1 MNMTV
6 RYRKKNE
13 IASRNI
19 AGESFLIPV
28 CGTPAEMEKIFVMNP
43 MADFI
48 WQRLDGRQTLEAIM
62 AAILEDFAVEPEQ
75 ATADMADL
83 IGQLLENGLIEEA
96 A

>member
-1 MNMTV
+1 MNKALT
-6 RYRKKNE
+6 YRKKDK
-13 IASRNI
+13 IAGRCI

-48 WQRLDGRQTLEAIM
+48 WQRLDGRQTLEAIL
-62 AAILEDFAVEPEQ
+62 AAILESFAVEREQ
-75 ATADMADL
+75 AMADIAGL
-83 IGQLLENGLIEEA
+83 IGQLLANGLIEEA

>member
-1 MNMTV
+1 MNMAV
-6 RYRKKNE
+6 RYRKKDK
-13 IASRNI
+13 IAGRSI

-75 ATADMADL
+75 ARADMADL